1 MMDDETL
8 KKLAYVSI
16 SAYRAKALKSLKNQ
30 IKTPTKIAEDTG
42 IRKNHISKVLKE
54 LKNTGVAEC
63 VNEEAYR
70 GRLYRLTKEGEEI
83 VDLLD

>member
-8 KKLAYVSI
+8 KKYAYINI
-16 SAYRAKALKSLKNQ
+16 SAYRANALKSLKNQ

-54 LKNTGVAEC
+54 LKDTGVAEC
-63 VNEEAYR
+63 INEEAYR
-70 GRLYRLTKEGEEI
+70 GRLYRLTKEGEQI
-83 VDLLD
+83 VDMLD